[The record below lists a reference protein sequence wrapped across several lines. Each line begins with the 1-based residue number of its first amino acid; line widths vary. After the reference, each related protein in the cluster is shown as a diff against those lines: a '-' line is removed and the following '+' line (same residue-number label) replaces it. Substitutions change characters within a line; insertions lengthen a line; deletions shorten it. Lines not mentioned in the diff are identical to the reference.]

1 MGFQTEFSVY
11 RGVGK
16 VGEPASTHPIV
27 AFAGGPDAFRAAD
40 AGVTI
45 GTFVFADADDAT
57 IATNVAPT
65 TTSVPLGFVQNLG
78 QAIIGYGESKNML
91 IPGGKEVS
99 PKVAGDFWAVAA
111 ADATRDQAVF
121 ASVTDGSIT
130 VGADGATV
138 DGYVQTQFFV
148 SHGASAGDLIIISRW
163 SK

>member
-1 MGFQTEFSVY
+1 MSFQTEFDIY

-27 AFAGGPDAFRAAD
+27 AFAGGPDAFRAAT

-78 QAIIGYGESKNML
+78 QAIIGYGSNNSML
-91 IPGGKEVS
+91 VPGGTEVS
-99 PKVAGDFWAVAA
+99 PKVAGDFWAVSA
-111 ADATRDQAVF
+111 ADATRGQAVF
-121 ASVTDGSIT
+121 ASVTTGAIT
-130 VGADGATV
+130 VGTDGATV
-138 DGYVQTQFFV
+138 DGYVQTGFFV
-148 SHGASAGDLIIISRW
+148 SHGATAGDLIIISSW